1 MQPDS
6 DTSSPTATTATANDE
21 KPSRPISR
29 AFFTVCRPPL
39 RHPLETHDT
48 DAVGYAEPMTEILV
62 ETIHVIVLVLEALGV
77 AAMVIGFAIAAFFS
91 ARALA
96 KGRGGR
102 AAFQVLRNMIGSS
115 ILLGLEILVAGDLI
129 RTLLSPT
136 PEEATV
142 LGIIVII
149 RTILSISIQI
159 EIEGV
164 LPWKRALF
172 TSGGQLMAEAV
183 SRETRPTDELR

>member
-1 MQPDS
+1 
-6 DTSSPTATTATANDE
+6 
-21 KPSRPISR
+21 
-29 AFFTVCRPPL
+29 
-39 RHPLETHDT
+39 
-48 DAVGYAEPMTEILV
+48 MTEILV
-62 ETIHVIVLVLEALGV
+62 DTIHVIVLVLEALGV

-136 PEEATV
+136 LEEATV
-142 LGIIVII
+142 LAIIVII
-149 RTILSISIQI
+149 RTILSTSIQI

-164 LPWKRALF
+164 LPWKRALL

-183 SRETRPTDELR
+183 SRETRPADELR

>member
-1 MQPDS
+1 
-6 DTSSPTATTATANDE
+6 
-21 KPSRPISR
+21 
-29 AFFTVCRPPL
+29 
-39 RHPLETHDT
+39 
-48 DAVGYAEPMTEILV
+48 MTEILV

-136 PEEATV
+136 LEEATV

-149 RTILSISIQI
+149 RTILRISIQI

>member
-1 MQPDS
+1 
-6 DTSSPTATTATANDE
+6 
-21 KPSRPISR
+21 
-29 AFFTVCRPPL
+29 
-39 RHPLETHDT
+39 
-48 DAVGYAEPMTEILV
+48 MTEILV

-136 PEEATV
+136 LEEATV
-142 LGIIVII
+142 LAIIVII

-164 LPWKRALF
+164 LPWKRALL

-183 SRETRPTDELR
+183 SRETRPADELR